1 MSNNISALP
10 GCDISASDRTEPNE
24 QVIQV
29 LRECLEDAEAGSLQC
44 IALVGL
50 RANGNSDRA
59 IVGVRT
65 LEDGER
71 LLGLLQMLSFGMLN
85 AHALDEA
92 EHG

>member
-71 LLGLLQMLSFGMLN
+71 LLGMLQILSFSMLN